1 MKHNYGIQE
10 TAAKGGKGLKTALL
24 LSVLALAGLAAMWTA
39 TEKAAFEYGFQPAL
53 GKPLFVTGGFA
64 WYPPWAIFSWA
75 DALDPDVL
83 DRAQTLGQFVFILP
97 LLLGGALYAASRKQ
111 KGNATLHGSAHWA
124 TRAEIEALSYF
135 SGKGVYVGGWWD
147 KKARQQRYL
156 RHNGPEH
163 ILCFAPT
170 RSGKGVGLILPTL
183 LSWPG
188 SSIVLDIKGENWAL
202 TAGWRKQQGHTVLR
216 FDPSD
221 ASGSGCCF
229 NPLEEIRLTTLECI

>member
-24 LSVLALAGLAAMWTA
+24 LCVLVLAGLAAMWTA

-83 DRAQTLGQFVFILP
+83 DRAQTLGQIVFILP

-135 SGKGVYVGGWWD
+135 SGKGVCD
-147 KKARQQRYL
+147 HRLEA
-156 RHNGPEH
+156 
-163 ILCFAPT
+163 FA
-170 RSGKGVGLILPTL
+170 L
-183 LSWPG
+183 
-188 SSIVLDIKGENWAL
+188 
-202 TAGWRKQQGHTVLR
+202 
-216 FDPSD
+216 F
-221 ASGSGCCF
+221 C
-229 NPLEEIRLTTLECI
+229 IRC